1 MIGIV
6 GLVVLY
12 GIVYALSRNRA
23 AVNPRTVLWG
33 FGLQLLFAVI
43 IIKTTPGQVVFAA
56 LAAGVTRLLTFADAG
71 SEFVFGSLAHSDQSG
86 FILAFQV
93 LPVVVF
99 IASFFSV
106 LYFIGLM
113 QRVVLLMAR
122 GMHRTMKV
130 SGSESL
136 AAAANVF
143 MGQTE
148 APIIIAPFIPTM
160 TTSELMALMTGGFA
174 TVSGAVL
181 AAYIGLGVRA
191 EYLLSAS
198 VMAAPASLIMAKLL
212 FPETET
218 SKTAGAVDIDVE
230 AADANVLDAA
240 ARGASQGVTLALNI
254 AGMLIAFLGLI
265 TLVNGA
271 LGLAGNAFS
280 HTRGVIQLTVALL
293 ALLGAYVLLWQPSR
307 QRAVRAGVGV
317 VALLVLAWVI
327 FFVRGP
333 GELPLRLESLLGMAF
348 APLAWVMGI
357 PWVEAGAVGEL
368 FGTKLVLTEIVAFRR
383 MVDMTDAGLLSPR
396 SELIASYALCGFA
409 NFASIAIQIG
419 GIGGLAPSRK
429 SELARIGPWAMFA
442 GMMSSFSTATLAGML
457 SGL

>member
-1 MIGIV
+1 MTGIV

-12 GIVYALSRNRA
+12 GIAYGLSRNRA
-23 AVNPRTVLWG
+23 AVNTSTVLWG
-33 FGLQLLFAVI
+33 LGLQLLFALI
-43 IIKTTPGQVVFAA
+43 IIKTTPGQALFAA
-56 LAAGVTRLLTFADAG
+56 LATGVTRLLTFADAG
-71 SEFVFGSLAHSDQSG
+71 SEFVFGSLAHSDQAG

-113 QRVVLLMAR
+113 QRIVLLMAR
-122 GMHRTMKV
+122 GMHRTMRV

-148 APIIIAPFIPTM
+148 APIIIAPFIPSM

-191 EYLLSAS
+191 DYLLSAS
-198 VMAAPASLIMAKLL
+198 VMAAPASLVMAKLL

-218 SKTAGAVDIDVE
+218 SKTGGAVDIDVE
-230 AADANVLDAA
+230 ATDANLLDAA
-240 ARGASQGVTLALNI
+240 ARGAGQGVTLALNI

-265 TLVNGA
+265 ALVNGA
-271 LGLAGNAFS
+271 LGLAGSAFA
-280 HTRGVIQLTVALL
+280 HTAGVARLSGAMLGLL
-293 ALLGAYVLLWQPSR
+293 IAYVLLWKPRREQ
-307 QRAVRAGVGV
+307 AIRAGVV
-317 VALLVLAWVI
+317 VAGLLVLSWAI
-327 FFVRGP
+327 FYIRGP
-333 GELPLRLESLLGMAF
+333 AELPLRLESLLGMVF
-348 APLAWVMGI
+348 APLAWVMGV
-357 PWVEAGAVGEL
+357 PWAEASFVGEL
-368 FGTKLVLTEIVAFRR
+368 FGTKLVLTEIVGFRR
-383 MVDMTDAGLLSPR
+383 MVEMTQAGLLSPK

-429 SELARIGPWAMFA
+429 AELARIGPWAMLA
-442 GMMSSFSTATLAGML
+442 GMMSSYSTATLAGML

>member
-1 MIGIV
+1 MIGII

-12 GIVYALSRNRA
+12 GIAYGLSRNRA
-23 AVNPRTVLWG
+23 AVNARTVLWG
-33 FGLQLLFAVI
+33 LGLQMAFAVI
-43 IIKTTPGQVVFAA
+43 IIKTTPGQAVFAA

-71 SEFVFGSLAHSDQSG
+71 SEFVFGSLAHSDQAG

-148 APIIIAPFIPTM
+148 APIIIAPFISSM

-191 EYLLSAS
+191 DYLLSAS

-218 SKTAGAVDIDVE
+218 SKTAGAVDVDVD
-230 AADANVLDAA
+230 AADANILDAA

-271 LGLAGNAFS
+271 LGLAGSAFANAS
-280 HTRGVIQLTVALL
+280 GVVRLSVAMLGLL
-293 ALLGAYVLLWQPSR
+293 VAYVLLWKPPYER
-307 QRAVRAGVGV
+307 VLRVGGAMAG
-317 VALLVLAWVI
+317 LLVLGWAI
-327 FFVRGP
+327 FCIRGP
-333 GELPLRLESLLGMAF
+333 GELPLRLESLLGMVF

-357 PWVEAGAVGEL
+357 PWAEASLVGEL
-368 FGTKLVLTEIVAFRR
+368 FGTKLVLTEIVGFQR
-383 MVDMTDAGLLSPR
+383 MVEMTQAGLLSPK

-442 GMMSSFSTATLAGML
+442 GMMSSLSTATLAGML

>member
-1 MIGIV
+1 MIGII

-12 GIVYALSRNRA
+12 GIAYGLSRNRA
-23 AVNPRTVLWG
+23 AVKPQTLLWG
-33 FGLQLLFAVI
+33 LSLQLLFALI
-43 IIKTTPGQVVFAA
+43 IIKTPPGQALFAA
-56 LAAGVTRLLTFADAG
+56 LAVGVTRLLTFADVG
-71 SEFVFGSLAHSDQSG
+71 SEFVFGSLAHSDQAG

-99 IASFFSV
+99 IASFFAV

-113 QRVVLLMAR
+113 QRLVLLMAR

-130 SGSESL
+130 SGTESL

-148 APIIIAPFIPTM
+148 APIIIAPFISSM

-191 EYLLSAS
+191 DYLISAS

-218 SKTAGAVDIDVE
+218 SKTAGAVDINVE

-240 ARGASQGVTLALNI
+240 ARGASQGITLALNI

-265 TLVNGA
+265 TLANGT
-271 LGLAGNAFS
+271 LGLAGSAFS
-280 HTRGVIQLTVALL
+280 HVGGLVQLSGAMVGLL
-293 ALLGAYVLLWQPSR
+293 IAYVLLWKPPR
-307 QRAVRAGVGV
+307 ERALRTGITVAG
-317 VALLVLAWVI
+317 LLLLSWAI
-327 FFVRGP
+327 FFIRGP
-333 GELPLRLESLLGMAF
+333 GELSLSLESLLGMVF
-348 APLAWVMGI
+348 APLAWVMGV
-357 PWVEAGAVGEL
+357 PWAETSLVGEL
-368 FGTKLVLTEIVAFRR
+368 FGTKLVLTEIVGFRR
-383 MVDMTDAGLLSPR
+383 MVEMKQAGLLSAK

-419 GIGGLAPSRK
+419 GIGGLAPNRK

-442 GMMSSFSTATLAGML
+442 GMMSSLSTATLAGML

>member
-1 MIGIV
+1 MIGIL

-23 AVNPRTVLWG
+23 AVNPRTIVWG
-33 FGLQLLFAVI
+33 LGLQLTFAI
-43 IIKTTPGQVVFAA
+43 IIMKTTPGQMVFSA
-56 LAAGVTRLLTFADAG
+56 LADGVTRLLTFADAG
-71 SEFVFGSLAHSDQSG
+71 SEFVFGALAHSEQYG
-86 FILAFQV
+86 FVLAFQV

-122 GMHRTMKV
+122 SMHRTMKV

-191 EYLLSAS
+191 DYLLSAS

-212 FPETET
+212 FPETEA
-218 SKTAGAVDIDVE
+218 SKTAGVVDIDVE
-230 AADANVLDAA
+230 AADANILDAA

-271 LGLAGNAFS
+271 LGLAGGAFANIGGV
-280 HTRGVIQLTVALL
+280 TRLTVALL
-293 ALLGAYVLLWQPSR
+293 ALLLAYVLLWKPPR
-307 QRAVRAGVGV
+307 ERAVRAAAGV
-317 VALLVLAWVI
+317 ATLLVIGWAI
-327 FFVRGP
+327 FLIRGP
-333 GELPLRLESLLGMAF
+333 GELPLRLESLLGMVF
-348 APLAWVMGI
+348 APLAFVMGI
-357 PWVEAGAVGEL
+357 PWAEASYVGEL
-368 FGTKLVLTEIVAFRR
+368 FGTKLVLTEIVGFRR
-383 MVDMTDAGLLSPR
+383 MVNMTEAGLLSPK

-442 GMMSSFSTATLAGML
+442 GMMSSYTTATLAGML